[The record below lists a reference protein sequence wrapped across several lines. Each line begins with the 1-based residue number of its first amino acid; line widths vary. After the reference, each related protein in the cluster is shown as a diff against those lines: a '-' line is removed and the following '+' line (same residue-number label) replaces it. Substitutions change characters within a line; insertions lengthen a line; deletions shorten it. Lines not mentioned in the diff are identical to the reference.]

1 MAASVRSK
9 KTKARPDDL
18 ARRIGALTEGLVL
31 QKILKADSQE
41 LVIEFADG
49 TRLLVRAEEGGRL
62 DISVT

>member
-9 KTKARPDDL
+9 KPRSRPDDL
-18 ARRIGALTEGLVL
+18 VRRIGALTEGLVL
-31 QKILKADSQE
+31 QKILKADSRE

-49 TRLLVRAEEGGRL
+49 TRLLVHADGRL

>member
-9 KTKARPDDL
+9 KTKARQDDL
-18 ARRIGALTEGLVL
+18 ARRLGSLTQGLVVD
-31 QKILKADSQE
+31 KVLKADDRE

-49 TRLLVRAEEGGRL
+49 TRLLVRANDGL